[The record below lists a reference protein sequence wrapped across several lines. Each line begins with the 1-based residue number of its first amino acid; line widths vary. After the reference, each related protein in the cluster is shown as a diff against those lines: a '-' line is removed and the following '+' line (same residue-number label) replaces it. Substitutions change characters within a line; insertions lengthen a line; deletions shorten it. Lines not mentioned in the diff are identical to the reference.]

1 MGGEAATKRQSR
13 TVGRLELTW
22 ANKDRRLLAHDD
34 VTYEWVDPHD
44 WRVSEVRLLDVVTS
58 YGEDVE
64 DNLLIQ
70 GDALHA
76 LTALTSVPE
85 YAERYLGKVKLA
97 YLDPPFNTG
106 QTFQQYDDN
115 LEHSVWLTMLRDR
128 LEQIH
133 RLLSDDGSVWLHL
146 DDAEVHRARCVL
158 DEVFGADRY
167 VGTVTWRSS
176 DNSNNDALGFS
187 LDHNQ
192 ILVYAKETGWRSNRL
207 EATLDRLPHYG
218 NPDDDP
224 RGPWFDGN
232 PVNSPSPR
240 PNLRYT
246 LTGPE
251 GQTIEPPANGWRWE
265 RATMEA
271 KFASGEIYFNASGT
285 GIKRRTYLA
294 DHGGLP
300 PSSLWTEVE
309 VLRRDADGRPKKRS
323 IPHGHNRGA
332 KNHLKSLFGLKAS
345 DVFATPKPEQLL
357 EKVIR
362 VATDPD
368 DLVLDCF
375 AGSGTTAAVAHKM
388 GRRWVTVEL
397 SAETVDTFLRP
408 RLRKVVDG
416 DDPGGITATVA
427 WTGGGGFTEARVAPS
442 MFEDVDGTV
451 VLADWATN
459 GQLAEAVAAQLR
471 FGLEPAGPFVGR
483 KGRTRL
489 AVLDG
494 MLTVGVADHLLD
506 QLDERENLVVV
517 AMTLEEG
524 VAEHLRKQRPGSR
537 ARKVPRDLA
546 RPGKLTPRL
555 VRFDRSKPKGEG
567 Q

>member
-1 MGGEAATKRQSR
+1 MAGTAAGGRRGTY
-13 TVGRLELTW
+13 GRLELTW
-22 ANKDRRLLAHDD
+22 TNKDRRLLAHDD

-44 WRVSEVRLLDVVTS
+44 WRVSEVRLLDVTGT
-58 YGEDVE
+58 YGDDAS

-85 YAERYLGKVKLA
+85 YAERYLGKVKLV
-97 YLDPPFNTG
+97 YIDPPFNTG

-133 RLLSDDGSVWLHL
+133 RLLRPDGSVWLHL
-146 DDAEVHRARCVL
+146 DDAEQHRGRIVL
-158 DEVFGADRY
+158 DELFGAENFIATAIWEKSHTRENRSAISVGHEYIHGYARERGAWAAARNPLPPSAEQLARY
-167 VGTVTWRSS
+167 T
-176 DNSNNDALGFS
+176 
-187 LDHNQ
+187 
-192 ILVYAKETGWRSNRL
+192 
-207 EATLDRLPHYG
+207 
-218 NPDDDP
+218 NPDEDP
-224 RGPWFDGN
+224 RGPWASMPAHAKAEKGRRASQFFT
-232 PVNSPSPR
+232 VTTPSGR
-240 PNLRYT
+240 
-246 LTGPE
+246 E
-251 GQTIEPPANGWRWE
+251 VDPPAGRCWLFTRE
-265 RATMEA
+265 RFDEM
-271 KFASGEIYFNASGT
+271 I
-285 GIKRRTYLA
+285 
-294 DHGGLP
+294 
-300 PSSLWTEVE
+300 
-309 VLRRDADGRPKKRS
+309 ADGRIWFGEDGTNVPRLKKFLS
-323 IPHGHNRGA
+323 EVQAGLVPTALWLQKEVGTTGTA
-332 KNHLKSLFGLKAS
+332 KNEITSLFPQATPFS
-345 DVFATPKPEQLL
+345 TPKPERLI
-357 EKVIR
+357 ERIVHINS
-362 VATDPD
+362 DPGD
-368 DLVLDCF
+368 VVLDCF

-397 SAETVDTFLRP
+397 SAETVDTFVRP

-416 DDPGGITATVA
+416 NDPGGITEAVA
-427 WTGGGGFTEARVAPS
+427 WKGGGGFTETRVAPS

-459 GQLAEAVAAQLR
+459 GQLAEAVAAQLK
-471 FGLEPAGPFVGR
+471 FGLEQEGPFVGR

-494 MLTVGVADHLLD
+494 MLTIGVADHLLD
-506 QLDERENLVVV
+506 QLDERENIVVV

-546 RPGKLTPRL
+546 RSGKLAPRL
-555 VRFDRSKPKGEG
+555 VRLDRSEPKGDG